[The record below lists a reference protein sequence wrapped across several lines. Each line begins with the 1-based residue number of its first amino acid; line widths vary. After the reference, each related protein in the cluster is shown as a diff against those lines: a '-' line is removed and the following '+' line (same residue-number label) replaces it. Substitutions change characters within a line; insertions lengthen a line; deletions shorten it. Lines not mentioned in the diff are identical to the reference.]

1 MKAFTRGLRAGIPI
15 GLGYLSVSF
24 TFGIMAIASGL
35 TWWQAVLI
43 SMATVTSAGQ
53 LSAIGTMAVPG
64 QYAAMLISQM
74 TINLRYSFMS
84 MSLSQKTSSKFRGIW
99 RWVLGFFMTDEIF
112 AVASAEKTVS
122 VRFFAGLSVA
132 PWIGW
137 TFGTLAGALVGNV
150 LPPIVMGALCL
161 AIYGMFLAIVLPPAR
176 ASKPVLAVVLIAAAI
191 HCAFYYIPY
200 LKDIPSGISISICAI
215 VAAFAGAFIFPVKD
229 EKKEVETNE

>member
-35 TWWQAVLI
+35 TWWQAVII
-43 SMATVTSAGQ
+43 SMSTVTSAGQ

-74 TINLRYSFMS
+74 TVNLRYSFMS
-84 MSLSQKTSSKFRGIW
+84 MSLSQKTSPKFKGIW
-99 RWVLGFFMTDEIF
+99 RWILGFFMTDEIF
-112 AVASAEKTVS
+112 AVASSENTVS
-122 VRFFAGLSVA
+122 IRFFTGLSVA

-137 TFGTLAGALVGNV
+137 TVGTLIGALVGNV
-150 LPPIVMGALCL
+150 LPPIVMGSLCL

-176 ASKPVLAVVLIAAAI
+176 ASRPILVVVLIAAAI
-191 HCAFYYIPY
+191 HCAFYYIPF
-200 LKDIPSGISISICAI
+200 LSDIPSGISVSICAI
-215 VAAFAGAFIFPVKD
+215 AAALVGALAFPVKD
-229 EKKEVETNE
+229 NEKEVETDE